1 MFKWLLLFL
10 SPYVVAHQN
19 HTSFG
24 VHGLVLMQ
32 VEHKMIA
39 SHLPM
44 PAGLHARQLI
54 FEVEGTVDEHEK
66 ALKLIKSESLVTFAP
81 NPFELD
87 KLRTGD
93 IAELTGN
100 LYRGHFERGG
110 IQVRK
115 GLKLKVNK
123 ILLDKPIVLADNGYF
138 YMSPVTA
145 QSCLLVHKIG
155 RLPSFDQIV
164 QVSCRGQANLTAT
177 VDSGQNT
184 PWHEATSL
192 QVRFIRSLY
201 LETQDFSG
209 G

>member
-10 SPYVVAHQN
+10 CPYVVAHEH
-19 HTSFG
+19 HTSFS

-32 VEHKMIA
+32 VEHKVIA
-39 SHLPM
+39 SHLPT

-54 FEVEGTVDEHEK
+54 FEVQVSQDEHK
-66 ALKLIKSESLVTFAP
+66 NLIKLIKSEPLVTFAP

-100 LYRGHFERGG
+100 LYRGHFEREGT
-110 IQVRK
+110 QVK
-115 GLKLKVNK
+115 EGLKFKVNK
-123 ILLDKPIVLADNGYF
+123 VILDKPIVLADNGYF
-138 YMSPVTA
+138 YMRPVTSK
-145 QSCLLVHKIG
+145 SCLLVHKIG

-164 QVSCRGQANLTAT
+164 QVSCRSQSNLSAT
-177 VDSGQNT
+177 VDSGQNI

-192 QVRFIRSLY
+192 QFRFIRSLY